1 MASAAANGVLQR
13 FHPFLKKFPL
23 SNAINTV
30 FTRKLHS
37 KELKKFYK
45 TATISQNNG
54 QFEINLDKRKL
65 RTPLGNVF
73 IVPNESLALA
83 VATEWNGQKNIIKQ
97 NKMHLTTLCNTAI
110 DNPLQRSKT
119 DLIRSILHFLE
130 TDTLCYR
137 MSEPEDLLELQ
148 KQKWDPIIDWFKNR
162 YNVPIETTT
171 TFALPCISDATIG
184 GIHTQ
189 LNSYTMWGLTG
200 IFSAVECVKSLI
212 LTMGLVERHLTVNDA
227 VFLSRLEME
236 FQTQKWGSVEWYH
249 DLDLYENRARLAAAV
264 LFTHWS
270 SENASMKQKTTAKMR
285 AFV

>member
-83 VATEWNGQKNIIKQ
+83 VATEWNGQKNAIKQ
-97 NKMHLTTLCNTAI
+97 NKMNLTMLCNTAI

-119 DLIRSILHFLE
+119 DLIRSILHYLE

-200 IFSAVECVKSLI
+200 
-212 LTMGLVERHLTVNDA
+212 
-227 VFLSRLEME
+227 RLFV